1 MGIIV
6 RDKKTHRK
14 YILLGTG
21 FGAYKA
27 VRPSFFGGNL
37 MPNEEEGTI
46 ATVAVCDAN
55 GEIIWIDSSKL
66 QVIEVDGI
74 KITEMDVH
82 KSGEFCP
89 ACGTAVDENEKYCNG
104 CGLTLMTD

>member
-37 MPNEEEGTI
+37 MPHEEEGTI
-46 ATVAVCDAN
+46 ATVAV
-55 GEIIWIDSSKL
+55 
-66 QVIEVDGI
+66 
-74 KITEMDVH
+74 KIC
-82 KSGEFCP
+82 K
-89 ACGTAVDENEKYCNG
+89 
-104 CGLTLMTD
+104 